1 MNPETFSDFGYAS
14 VALWGM
20 ASLLWLAYL
29 VRPTR
34 MLASSGLLF
43 CVFAWFLGN
52 HNSKNHVI
60 RIQVDRSS
68 QVADLNEVREAK
80 LTALKDSRHKEIAPL
95 QFAED
100 DAGDAL
106 DLAGMDDED
115 LAYMEK
121 LQSEGEPEWKKTKKS
136 RSKNEDGEGE
146 GMEAL
151 EGENVI
157 AGIEPE
163 LAQTEKNMEPSA
175 IMNDADFNQAQKL
188 DSLNLQAIR
197 WLCLLGVLICISDYL
212 RRANVYGKASF
223 ALPLPS
229 SWLNWFT
236 PLPSLVQR
244 PSIKEPDMSDEL
256 RRLTARG
263 DSFLYLGTDEECSS
277 SVPSELN
284 RLFGRFLPV
293 EIIHLTDD
301 AGLMDD
307 DFVFDSLWFGRGSY
321 VVDSQKRA
329 DSLLQRFEALLEERS
344 KVRAKV
350 RQSVH
355 LVFAPSLEVPRP
367 QLEKLT
373 RLSQLTGF
381 SILLNMP

>member
-1 MNPETFSDFGYAS
+1 
-14 VALWGM
+14 
-20 ASLLWLAYL
+20 
-29 VRPTR
+29 
-34 MLASSGLLF
+34 
-43 CVFAWFLGN
+43 
-52 HNSKNHVI
+52 
-60 RIQVDRSS
+60 
-68 QVADLNEVREAK
+68 
-80 LTALKDSRHKEIAPL
+80 
-95 QFAED
+95 
-100 DAGDAL
+100 
-106 DLAGMDDED
+106 
-115 LAYMEK
+115 
-121 LQSEGEPEWKKTKKS
+121 
-136 RSKNEDGEGE
+136 
-146 GMEAL
+146 
-151 EGENVI
+151 
-157 AGIEPE
+157 
-163 LAQTEKNMEPSA
+163 
-175 IMNDADFNQAQKL
+175 
-188 DSLNLQAIR
+188 
-197 WLCLLGVLICISDYL
+197 
-212 RRANVYGKASF
+212 
-223 ALPLPS
+223 
-229 SWLNWFT
+229 
-236 PLPSLVQR
+236 
-244 PSIKEPDMSDEL
+244 MSDEL